1 MDREIARIYRTRLQ
15 ALRARLRDDVTQLAF
30 TPDCEMTMQLWAKK
44 EQMLQYIEDALEQ
57 IENGTYGRC
66 RHCGRRIVKARLMAV
81 PYTGLCTACAACIP
95 DTSAGRGQPGASEAG
110 ENDECRASV
119 GFDRASARA
128 SARGRNPKK
137 DPVCGEP
144 LRPGLRG
151 ARRGQKVG

>member
-1 MDREIARIYRTRLQ
+1 MDRESARIYRNRLR

-81 PYTGLCTACAACIP
+81 PYTGLCTACAARIP
-95 DTSAGRGQPGASEAG
+95 DTAAGRGQPGESDPRED
-110 ENDECRASV
+110 DECRASA
-119 GFDRASARA
+119 GFERASARA
-128 SARGRNPKK
+128 PARSRNPKE
-137 DPVCGEP
+137 DAVCGDS
-144 LRPGLRG
+144 LLPGRRG
-151 ARRGQKVG
+151 ARRGQEVG

>member
-1 MDREIARIYRTRLQ
+1 MDRETARLYRTRLQ

-81 PYTGLCTACAACIP
+81 PYTGLCAACAARIP
-95 DTSAGRGQPGASEAG
+95 DTSAGRGQPGASEPS
-110 ENDECRASV
+110 EDDEHRASV
-119 GFDRASARA
+119 GFERASARA
-128 SARGRNPKK
+128 SARSRNPKT
-137 DPVCGEP
+137 DPVCGDSI
-144 LRPGLRG
+144 RPGVRG